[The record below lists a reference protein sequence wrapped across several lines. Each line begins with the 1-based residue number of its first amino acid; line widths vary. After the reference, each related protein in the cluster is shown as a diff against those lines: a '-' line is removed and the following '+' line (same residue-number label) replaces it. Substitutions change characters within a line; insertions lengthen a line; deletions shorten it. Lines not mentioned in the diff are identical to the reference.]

1 MRCMRA
7 QFLKIVSFVLVLC
20 LVIAGEVLA
29 QCAMC
34 RTTIENSVSNGETSV
49 GSALNTGILYLFATP
64 YLVFLIIAFLWYK
77 KSRQYAQKIRLLRYP
92 KS

>member
-1 MRCMRA
+1 MRA

-77 KSRQYAQKIRLLRYP
+77 KSRQHAQKIRLLRYP